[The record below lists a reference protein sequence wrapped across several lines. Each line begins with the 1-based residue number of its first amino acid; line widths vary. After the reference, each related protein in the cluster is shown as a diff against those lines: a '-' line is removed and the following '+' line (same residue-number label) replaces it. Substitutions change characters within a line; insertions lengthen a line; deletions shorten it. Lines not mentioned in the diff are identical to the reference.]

1 MKNRFLPSTYFTRPH
16 TTKTHIKMPDQPEV
30 VAAEVPVED
39 QVDAPLKEAAKEAVE
54 APADNGECAAEE
66 APAE

>member
-1 MKNRFLPSTYFTRPH
+1 MNMYYTRTH
-16 TTKTHIKMPDQPEV
+16 KTKSHIKIKDKPEV
-30 VAAEVPVED
+30 VASEVPVEE